1 MRIFPFGDGGFKI
14 KSGVYSEPIYL
25 TIAERNYLY
34 KIQLPE
40 RLAIQRDIFIFQC
53 HIGCRVSD
61 LIELKKENVTENGF
75 IQYIQHK
82 LRTSNPN
89 VVRVPLSKVAIEIIE
104 RYKECAGER
113 LLPFVNVTLYN
124 KRIKEI
130 FRIAG
135 MNRIVMIQDSN
146 TFQTTARQLWQVA
159 SSHMARRTFM
169 ANMFK
174 ATKSER
180 ITSSFTGHANGSR
193 SFSRYTSVDD
203 DMKLDILKRMKEIDE
218 F

>member
-1 MRIFPFGDGGFKI
+1 MLYG
-14 KSGVYSEPIYL
+14 EPIFL

-34 KIQLPE
+34 NFKGLPRCLE
-40 RLAIQRDIFIFQC
+40 IQRDIFIFQC

-61 LIELKKENVTENGF
+61 LIELKHSNVTSDGF
-75 IQYIQHK
+75 LQYIQHK
-82 LRTSNPN
+82 LRTSNQS
-89 VVRVPLSKVAIEIIE
+89 VVRVPLSRVAVEIIE
-104 RYKECAGER
+104 RYKDCSGER

-124 KRIKEI
+124 KRIKEF

-135 MNRIVMIQDSN
+135 MNRIVMVQDSTN
-146 TFQTTARQLWQVA
+146 FKTTTRQLWQVA
-159 SSHMARRTFM
+159 SSHLARRTFM

-203 DMKLDILKRMKEIDE
+203 DMKLDILKGMKEIDE